1 MAVTTITSRA
11 ALTEYCLRRLGK
23 PVIEINLDEQQ
34 MNDRIDEA
42 IEYFRQFHYDGSQ
55 KVFKKLPAITQ
66 ANIDSRSIDVGDP
79 VESVIRVMTRS
90 GLYSSSFSNQKYQ
103 MFLSDMDTFMASD
116 LTNYHMKMS
125 HINLMEEMFENEY
138 TFMFNKVQN
147 KLFIETNWKDEFTVG
162 EILVIECYEIL
173 DPDTHTEIYDDHFLK
188 RYVTALFKKQ
198 WGNNLKKFEGV
209 QLPGGITLNGQQIY
223 NEALEELNKIEEE
236 MNLNWELPPDGLVG

>member
-1 MAVTTITSRA
+1 MAVTAITSRA

-125 HINLMEEMFENEY
+125 HINLMEEMFESEY

-198 WGNNLKKFEGV
+198 WGANLSKFNGV
-209 QLPGGITLNGQQIY
+209 AMLGGVTLNGQQIFS
-223 NEALEELNKIEEE
+223 EAQEDIRKLEEEIRGTYETPVTY
-236 MNLNWELPPDGLVG
+236 MIG